1 MSPTGATRVAAVIGD
16 PIAHSLSPAIHNAA
30 FAAAGLD
37 WVFVAHRVWAGRGP
51 GAVDAFRALGLGGMS
66 VTMPHKE
73 SVIAALDDLTPM
85 ARRLDAVNCVFWDGE
100 RVVGDNTDGA
110 GVVFALRDHLG
121 LTDLSLRVAVV
132 GAGGAA
138 KATIAAL
145 GDAGAAE
152 VVVVNRTHERAAL
165 AAALAPGVGR
175 VGSSDD
181 LPDMDVIINATP
193 VGMGGV
199 VGTGGVNFVPG
210 AGVVAMDLIYHP
222 AETEWLAK
230 ARANGATVAN
240 GVPMLVGQAAAAF
253 ERWTGTEAPIEAM
266 AAAARKALQL
276 RS

>member
-73 SVIAALDDLTPM
+73 SVIVALDDLTPM

-121 LTDLSLRVAVV
+121 LADLSLRVAVI

-152 VVVVNRTHERAAL
+152 VVVVNRTRERAAL

-175 VGSSDD
+175 VGRSDD

-199 VGTGGVNFVPG
+199 VGAGGVNFVPG

-266 AAAARKALQL
+266 AAAARQALQQ
-276 RS
+276 RT